1 MTKQEIILA
10 NQQYLF
16 PSVFHYYKEPLVVT
30 RAKDQFVW
38 DADGNQFLDFFGG
51 IVTISVGHCNDT
63 VNRKVH
69 EQIDK
74 LQHASTV
81 FANEPQAALAKR
93 IAEITP
99 GGKLTKSFFTNSG
112 TEANETAFV
121 TARCYT
127 GSYEI
132 VALRH
137 SYHGRSGV
145 AMAASGQSS
154 WRLGGAAPSGF
165 VHALSAYCY
174 RCPLGLTY
182 PSCNVRCA
190 RDLEE
195 MIRTSTSG
203 RIAAFIAEPIQGVG
217 GFITPPKE
225 YFEIIA
231 GIVRKSGGL
240 FISDEVQTGWGRTGG
255 KWFGIE
261 QWGVMPD
268 IITSAKS
275 LGNGSPVGLTVAR
288 PDVADALKG
297 STISTFGGNPVTA
310 TQAKAVIDFIDEN
323 KLMINAAETGA
334 YLRGKLEELKAKY
347 SLIGDVRGMG
357 LLQALELVEDRESR
371 KPAADATLALMESTR
386 GNRVLIG
393 KGGTYGNVI
402 RISPPLNISKSD
414 VDEFAL
420 RLDASLQQVTQARMA
435 GGTYGNVIR
444 ISPPLNISKSDVD
457 EFALRLDASLQQVT
471 QARIQPQRELIDIAL
486 GDI

>member
-16 PSVFHYYKEPLVVT
+16 PAVFHYYKEPLVVT
-30 RAKDQFVW
+30 RAKDQYVW
-38 DADGNQFLDFFGG
+38 DIDGNQYLDFFGG
-51 IVTISVGHCNDT
+51 IVTIGVGHCNET
-63 VNRKVH
+63 VNKKVH
-69 EQIDK
+69 EQMDK
-74 LQHASTV
+74 LQHVSTV

-99 GGKLTKSFFTNSG
+99 GGKLTKSYFTNSG

-127 GSYEI
+127 GNHEI

-137 SYHGRSGV
+137 SYHGRSAI
-145 AMAASGQSS
+145 AMQATGNSA
-154 WRLGGAAPSGF
+154 WRLGLSAPNGF
-165 VHALSAYCY
+165 VHALAGYCY

-182 PSCNVRCA
+182 PTCNVRCA
-190 RDLEE
+190 RDMDE

-203 RIAAFIAEPIQGVG
+203 KIAAFIAEPIQGVG

-225 YFEIIA
+225 YFEIVH
-231 GIVRKSGGL
+231 GIVKKFGGL

-261 QWGVMPD
+261 QWGVQPD

-275 LGNGSPVGLTVAR
+275 LGNGAPVGLTVAR
-288 PDVADALKG
+288 PEVADAMKG
-297 STISTFGGNPVTA
+297 ATISTFGGNPVTA
-310 TQAKAVIDFIDEN
+310 TQAKAVIDYIDEH
-323 KLMINAAETGA
+323 KLMINAAEVGA
-334 YLRGKLEELKAKY
+334 YLRAKLEEMKVKH
-347 SLIGDVRGMG
+347 SIIGEVRGMG
-357 LLQALELVEDRESR
+357 LLVGVELVEDRETR
-371 KPAADATLALMESTR
+371 APAAAAVNALMEASR
-386 GNRVLIG
+386 ENRLMIG

-420 RLDASLQQVTQARMA
+420 RFEASLQRVVASNLAGAAR
-435 GGTYGNVIR
+435 
-444 ISPPLNISKSDVD
+444 
-457 EFALRLDASLQQVT
+457 
-471 QARIQPQRELIDIAL
+471 
-486 GDI
+486 